1 MKSKKSKKNHQ
12 SCRNSVSELLFK
24 KSMMK
29 FMCIPTEK
37 DKSKV
42 GPAKSLKSTDK
53 YDFMFKKKSFQYKKY
68 L

>member
-1 MKSKKSKKNHQ
+1 MI
-12 SCRNSVSELLFK
+12 
-24 KSMMK
+24 K
-29 FMCIPTEK
+29 FVCIPTEK

-53 YDFMFKKKSFQYKKY
+53 YDFMSKKKSFQYKKY